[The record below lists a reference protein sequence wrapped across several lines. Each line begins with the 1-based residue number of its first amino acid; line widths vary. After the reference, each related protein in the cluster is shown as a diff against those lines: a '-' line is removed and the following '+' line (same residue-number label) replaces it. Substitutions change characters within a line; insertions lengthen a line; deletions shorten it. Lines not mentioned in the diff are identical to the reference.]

1 MADDS
6 DDKTEDPTQKRL
18 DDAHARG
25 DVAKSQEV
33 NTWFVIAGA
42 TLVLSAFS
50 GSMGGGILMPLR
62 NLVANSWMIR
72 TDGQSLL
79 SLVQNLEVAL
89 IAAIGVPFLMLMLAA
104 IAGNM
109 IQHRLVWSAESLSPK
124 FSKVSPG
131 AGFKRIFGKQA
142 AANFAKGIFKLIAL
156 GAVMMAVLWPERL
169 RLESFLRFDPDVILN
184 VTTNLTLQVMG
195 AVVAMLAAVA
205 IADYFFQY
213 RQWYEGQKMSLQEV
227 KDEYKQSE
235 GDPHIKGRIRQL
247 RMQKG
252 KKRMMAAVP
261 KASVIITNPTHYSIA
276 LSYDRGMAAPI
287 CVAKGVD
294 NIAFKIREV
303 AKAHDIP
310 IVENVPL
317 ARALYATVEIDDEIP
332 VEHYH
337 AVAEIIGYVMGLRRG
352 LSGRP
357 GVSGGNGAGNERN
370 QRNSRLMDLRW
381 PVRFRHSG
389 TGARQARHI
398 QRAQARRIHADR
410 LRALV

>member
-42 TLVLSAFS
+42 TLVLSTFS

-72 TDGQSLL
+72 TDGPSLLALAQSL
-79 SLVQNLEVAL
+79 EYAL
-89 IAAIGVPFLMLMLAA
+89 IAAIGVPLLMLMLAA

-109 IQHRLVWSAESLSPK
+109 MQHRLGGSVESLKPK

-131 AGFKRIFGKQA
+131 AGFKRVFGKQA
-142 AANFAKGIFKLIAL
+142 LANFAKGVFKVIAL
-156 GAVMMAVLWPERL
+156 GAVMTAVLWPERH
-169 RLESFLRFDPDVILN
+169 RLEAVVRVDPGAIMGAS
-184 VTTNLTLQVMG
+184 TSLTVHLMG

-213 RQWYEGQKMSLQEV
+213 RQWFERQKMSLQEM
-227 KDEYKQSE
+227 KEEFKQSE

-247 RMQKG
+247 RQARM

-261 KASVIITNPTHYSIA
+261 KASVVITNPTHYAVA
-276 LSYDRGMAAPI
+276 LSYERGMSAPV

-294 NIAFKIREV
+294 TIALKIR
-303 AKAHDIP
+303 
-310 IVENVPL
+310 
-317 ARALYATVEIDDEIP
+317 
-332 VEHYH
+332 
-337 AVAEIIGYVMGLRRG
+337 
-352 LSGRP
+352 
-357 GVSGGNGAGNERN
+357 
-370 QRNSRLMDLRW
+370 
-381 PVRFRHSG
+381 
-389 TGARQARHI
+389 
-398 QRAQARRIHADR
+398 
-410 LRALV
+410 